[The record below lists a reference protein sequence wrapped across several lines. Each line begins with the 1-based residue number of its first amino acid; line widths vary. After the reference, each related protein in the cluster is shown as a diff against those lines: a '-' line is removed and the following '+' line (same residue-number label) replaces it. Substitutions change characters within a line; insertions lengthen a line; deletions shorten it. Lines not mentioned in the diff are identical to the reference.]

1 MPIKFS
7 QASHDEEEA
16 RIEIVPLI
24 DIMFFLLASMMLV
37 SLGAI
42 KLKLLKADLPIAVA
56 TSNSKST
63 PPVTIVVSREGFLT
77 LDGKPLADAE
87 AVATLTRMGNADK
100 ELRIVIAT
108 DKDARGE
115 AIVRA
120 LDYVRAAGID
130 KVAFAAKAADGSGG
144 PGGPGHDHGGRGG
157 HGRGGPGGPGG
168 PGRGER

>member
-1 MPIKFS
+1 MPIKLS

-37 SLGAI
+37 SLGAV

-56 TSNSKST
+56 ASGSKSA
-63 PPVTIVVSREGFLT
+63 PPVTLVVSREGFLT
-77 LDGKPLADAE
+77 MDGKPLADAE
-87 AVATLTRMGNADK
+87 AVATLTRMASADK

-108 DKDARGE
+108 DRDARGE

-130 KVAFAAKAADGSGG
+130 KVAFAAKAADGPSA
-144 PGGPGHDHGGRGG
+144 PVGHGRGG
-157 HGRGGPGGPGG
+157 HGRGD
-168 PGRGER
+168 R